1 MTGNSVIPV
10 WLDCDPGHDDAVA
23 VLLSCFHP
31 SIRLLG
37 ISASYGNASPEN
49 TLYNTLSL
57 LTAFGKQDEIPVYKG
72 AQRPWVRD
80 VAYAPDIHGESG
92 LDGTTLLPKPKHPF
106 IEGSYVEAMEHAILE
121 SEGNITIVS
130 TGTLTS
136 VATLLKEKPYLKK
149 HVKYISIMGG
159 GINSGNR
166 NDNDSAEF
174 NIWADP
180 DAANFVFRDE
190 IIKDKCVLS
199 PLDLTHTC
207 LATSNVD
214 KVILGDGSSKLRKL
228 FYELFLF
235 FAKTYKNKQGFEA
248 GPPVHDPVT
257 LMPLLY
263 LYGHIS
269 NEVLQFHFER
279 YDLSVDN
286 DPTSLDYGR
295 TVVTQTYAHDSNIGI
310 IVGLQINVDF
320 FWNQVFNALA
330 VAEQYP
336 GSI

>member
-1 MTGNSVIPV
+1 MTGNSVIPIWV
-10 WLDCDPGHDDAVA
+10 DCDPGHDDAVA
-23 VLLSCFHP
+23 ILLSCFHP

-57 LTAFGKQDEIPVYKG
+57 LTAFGKQDEVPVYKG

-80 VAYAPDIHGESG
+80 VAYAPDIHGETG
-92 LDGTTLLPKPKHPF
+92 LDGTTLLPKPKRSF
-106 IEGSYVEAMEHAILE
+106 VDADYIKAMENAILANG
-121 SEGNITIVS
+121 GNIALVS

-136 VATLLKEKPYLKK
+136 IATLFKEKPYLKEQ
-149 HVKYISIMGG
+149 VRYISIMGG
-159 GINSGNR
+159 GLHAGNR

-180 DAANFVFRDE
+180 DAADFILNDE
-190 IIKDKCVLS
+190 DIKHKCILS

-207 LATSNVD
+207 IATEYID
-214 KVILGDGSSKLRKL
+214 KTILGDGSCKLRKL

-269 NEVLQFHFER
+269 NDILRFKYGRF
-279 YDLSVDN
+279 DLSIDKN
-286 DPTSLDYGR
+286 QDSINYGR
-295 TVVTQTYAHDSNIGI
+295 TIVTQEYPSDSNFGLM
-310 IVGLQINVDF
+310 VGLQINVDF
-320 FWNQVFNALA
+320 FWNQVLNAID
-330 VAEQYP
+330 VAENYP
-336 GSI
+336 GSL